1 MRLGGEA
8 MSSQGEFDVTLRIFY
23 GSDYVINDVETT
35 VVVQPCSVLD
45 VFVKYNLDL
54 RSSDFKRQLEEMEGA
69 PIEDLKQALKETWV
83 AYQSFDGDAAVD
95 GAAVELDA
103 VVAGPSTLTLRKRVA
118 DADAVLLVAYAS
130 ATHDSDLPCANFP
143 LDKMIDTVG
152 DYSCF
157 RCVMRLARGLAF
169 LRPLTA
175 SRPGTLDFFV
185 ASGYS
190 LQGETH
196 AVSSLADDFE
206 AGRFDPVD
214 ASAKL
219 TDVIEAQRG
228 RRRCHVLLIHSARK
242 GPSVSRDGA
251 PKRALKAYTIFAWER
266 RPALEKQGMSLGEI
280 GPPRRPVEGAFL
292 TREALIS
299 RR

>member
-1 MRLGGEA
+1 M
-8 MSSQGEFDVTLRIFY
+8 Y
-23 GSDYVINDVETT
+23 
-35 VVVQPCSVLD
+35 
-45 VFVKYNLDL
+45 
-54 RSSDFKRQLEEMEGA
+54 KRQ
-69 PIEDLKQALKETWV
+69 
-83 AYQSFDGDAAVD
+83 
-95 GAAVELDA
+95 
-103 VVAGPSTLTLRKRVA
+103 
-118 DADAVLLVAYAS
+118 
-130 ATHDSDLPCANFP
+130 
-143 LDKMIDTVG
+143 
-152 DYSCF
+152 
-157 RCVMRLARGLAF
+157 
-169 LRPLTA
+169 
-175 SRPGTLDFFV
+175 
-185 ASGYS
+185 
-190 LQGETH
+190 
-196 AVSSLADDFE
+196 LADDFE
-206 AGRFDPVD
+206 AGRFDLVD

>member
-1 MRLGGEA
+1 

-23 GSDYVINDVETT
+23 GSDGDKEDDVETT
-35 VVVQPCSVLD
+35 LVVQPCSVLD
-45 VFVKYNLDL
+45 VFLKYNLDL
-54 RSSDFKRQLEEMEGA
+54 RSSDFKRRLEEMGGA

-118 DADAVLLVAYAS
+118 DKDAVLLVAYAS
-130 ATHDSDLPCANFP
+130 ETQIVDIKWAKLPLTAVV
-143 LDKMIDTVG
+143 TVEHT
-152 DYSCF
+152 SCF
-157 RCVMRLARGLAF
+157 RFMMSLARQKGSMQ
-169 LRPLTA
+169 PL
-175 SRPGTLDFFV
+175 SELRPGTLDFFV
-185 ASGYS
+185 MSGYS
-190 LQGETH
+190 QQDVTQ
-196 AVSSLADDFE
+196 ATSSLIDDYT
-206 AGRFDPVD
+206 AGRFVPVD
-214 ASAKL
+214 ASAK
-219 TDVIEAQRG
+219 VSEVVESQRG
-228 RRRCHVLLIHSARK
+228 RRRCHVLLVHAARK
-242 GPSVSRDGA
+242 GPLVSRDGA

-292 TREALIS
+292 EREALIS